1 MPIKFF
7 ESIPTEATE
16 LKDLEDKFN
25 DFENTEAESIQKL
38 YLTQFTIPE
47 NNDEPSRLILWC
59 HYRTKWPNNNS
70 SRSKSSAII
79 ITKSHNNTLMV
90 TERRQKIWTLLTR
103 GLKVAR

>member
-7 ESIPTEATE
+7 ESIIPTEATD

-47 NNDEPSRLILWC
+47 NNDEPRVILWC
-59 HYRTKWPNNNS
+59 HYRSKWPNSS
-70 SRSKSSAII
+70 SRSKPVSSKVK
-79 ITKSHNNTLMV
+79 TK
-90 TERRQKIWTLLTR
+90 R
-103 GLKVAR
+103 

>member
-7 ESIPTEATE
+7 ESIIPTEATE

-47 NNDEPSRLILWC
+47 NNDEPRVILWC
-59 HYRTKWPNNNS
+59 HYRSKWPNNSS
-70 SRSKSSAII
+70 SRSKSS
-79 ITKSHNNTLMV
+79 KPESS
-90 TERRQKIWTLLTR
+90 
-103 GLKVAR
+103 KVKVKAKK

>member
-47 NNDEPSRLILWC
+47 NNDEPRVILWC

>member
-7 ESIPTEATE
+7 ESIILTEATE

-47 NNDEPSRLILWC
+47 NNDEPRVILWC
-59 HYRTKWPNNNS
+59 HYRSKWPNNSS
-70 SRSKSSAII
+70 SRSKSS
-79 ITKSHNNTLMV
+79 KPESS
-90 TERRQKIWTLLTR
+90 
-103 GLKVAR
+103 KVKVKAKK